1 MLDGRSFERVSRF
14 VFCPSVFSCLVPLAD
29 CIDEGGDL
37 LDEGGL
43 RRLSVVDRFAGD
55 PSVRSLL
62 ELLMDDLAEGGVWW
76 ASGVTRF
83 AGDPSV
89 LGLLALLTI
98 LPDGVDG
105 VVCC

>member
-1 MLDGRSFERVSRF
+1 M
-14 VFCPSVFSCLVPLAD
+14 
-29 CIDEGGDL
+29 
-37 LDEGGL
+37 
-43 RRLSVVDRFAGD
+43 VDRFAGD

-89 LGLLALLTI
+89 FGLLALLTV
-98 LPDGVDG
+98 LPGAVDG
-105 VVCC
+105 VACC